1 MPMTTST
8 STRTLLVEVMT
19 VNTVLVCPRP
29 AESSYFAQFLFMTH
43 CTFTNPLGFMAL
55 MIEFNIMF
63 KVDDIFGE
71 SVLAKQD

>member
-8 STRTLLVEVMT
+8 STRTHLVEVMT
-19 VNTVLVCPRP
+19 VNAVFVCPRP

-43 CTFTNPLGFMAL
+43 YTFTNPLGFMAL

-63 KVDDIFGE
+63 KADDIFGK
-71 SVLAKQD
+71 SVLGK

>member
-1 MPMTTST
+1 
-8 STRTLLVEVMT
+8 MT
-19 VNTVLVCPRP
+19 VNTVLVCPSP

-43 CTFTNPLGFMAL
+43 YTFTNPLGFMAL

-63 KVDDIFGE
+63 KADDIFGE